1 MVVWFE
7 LEFSLFKLGLQV
19 ELSLF
24 VEDGQAGG
32 KQNFKMSSV

>member
-7 LEFSLFKLGLQV
+7 LEFFSFQIGLQV

-24 VEDGQAGG
+24 VEDGQALEAELE
-32 KQNFKMSSV
+32 